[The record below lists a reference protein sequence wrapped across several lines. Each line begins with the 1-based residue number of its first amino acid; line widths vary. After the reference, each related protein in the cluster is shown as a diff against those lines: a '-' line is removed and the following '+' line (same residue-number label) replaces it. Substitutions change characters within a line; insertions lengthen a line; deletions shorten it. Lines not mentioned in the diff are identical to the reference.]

1 MSAKKVI
8 AGFTVLV
15 LVMFGL
21 FGATLGIVFTGLGEV
36 KQDLSD
42 VEIRLA
48 QVESIVGAKDD
59 ISARVAELEG
69 EMTEIKAK
77 YTSLSD
83 SLRSLQSDIL
93 SNTTSIESIRAQ
105 VTVMQDMVDRLS
117 MSLGEQSS
125 ALSSAQGTLD
135 KLYGNV
141 IQDEYAEGDVVKIM
155 RNGILYYTV
164 QITAEFHHGKV
175 SNAGKDLATC
185 TLSNYHWCGKVVIDN
200 MHWNDILSN
209 SFGECIS
216 AANPGAPL
224 SSVGN
229 LTFVNDRGLP
239 STLPDIRHGEVGNV
253 FFKINHSELRFKAF
267 DISFRIFG
275 QFEEGTVALIK
286 NFHDGKEKPIEG
298 VLS

>member
-8 AGFTVLV
+8 SIVLSICVV
-15 LVMFGL
+15 LGL
-21 FGATLGIVFTGLGEV
+21 FGLTFALMFTGFDKLE
-36 KQDLSD
+36 KDLSD

-83 SLRSLQSDIL
+83 SLSSLQSDIL

-175 SNAGKDLATC
+175 SNAGKDLANC

-200 MHWNDILSN
+200 KHWATILNNTFSEGIN
-209 SFGECIS
+209 CSYPNIPAS
-216 AANPGAPL
+216 GAG
-224 SSVGN
+224 SV
-229 LTFVNDRGLP
+229 TFVNDRGE
-239 STLPDIRHGEVGNV
+239 STTLPDIKHGTVGNV
-253 FFKINHSELRFKAF
+253 FFEINHSELRSEAF
-267 DISFRIFG
+267 DIAFRIFG
-275 QFEEGTVALIK
+275 QFEVGPVAFIK
-286 NFHDGKEKPIEG
+286 NFHDGKEKSIEG

>member
-8 AGFTVLV
+8 SIVLSICVV
-15 LVMFGL
+15 LGL
-21 FGATLGIVFTGLGEV
+21 FGLTFALMFTGFDKLE
-36 KQDLSD
+36 KDLSD

-83 SLRSLQSDIL
+83 SLSSLQSDIL

-164 QITAEFHHGKV
+164 QMTAEFHHGKV

-200 MHWNDILSN
+200 KHWVTILNNTFSEGIQCSYPN
-209 SFGECIS
+209 IPASRAG
-216 AANPGAPL
+216 
-224 SSVGN
+224 SV
-229 LTFVNDRGLP
+229 TFVNDRGLP
-239 STLPDIRHGEVGNV
+239 STLPDIKHGTVGNV
-253 FFKINHSELRFKAF
+253 FFEINHSELRSEAF
-267 DISFRIFG
+267 DIAFRIFG
-275 QFEEGTVALIK
+275 QFEVGPVAFIK

>member
-8 AGFTVLV
+8 SIVLSICVV
-15 LVMFGL
+15 LGL
-21 FGATLGIVFTGLGEV
+21 FGLTFALMFTGFDKLE
-36 KQDLSD
+36 KDLSD

-83 SLRSLQSDIL
+83 SLSSLQSDIL

-200 MHWNDILSN
+200 MHWNDILSDTF
-209 SFGECIS
+209 SSGIMCS
-216 AANPGAPL
+216 YPGSPA
-224 SSVGN
+224 SRFGN

-239 STLPDIRHGEVGNV
+239 STLPDIKHGTVGNV
-253 FFKINHSELRFKAF
+253 FFKINYSEFREEAF
-267 DISFRIFG
+267 DIAFRIFG
-275 QFEEGTVALIK
+275 QFEVGPVAFIK

>member
-8 AGFTVLV
+8 SIVLSICVV
-15 LVMFGL
+15 LGL
-21 FGATLGIVFTGLGEV
+21 FGLTFALMFTGFDKLE
-36 KQDLSD
+36 KDLSD

-59 ISARVAELEG
+59 ISARVAELES

-77 YTSLSD
+77 YTALSD
-83 SLRSLQSDIL
+83 SLSSLQSDIL

-125 ALSSAQGTLD
+125 ALSSAQCTLN

-175 SNAGKDLATC
+175 SNEGKDLATC

-200 MHWNDILSN
+200 KHWVTILNNTFSEGIQCSYPN
-209 SFGECIS
+209 IPASRAGS
-216 AANPGAPL
+216 
-224 SSVGN
+224 
-229 LTFVNDRGLP
+229 LTFVNDRGE
-239 STLPDIRHGEVGNV
+239 STTLPDIKHGTVGNV
-253 FFKINHSELRFKAF
+253 FFEINHSELRSEAF
-267 DISFRIFG
+267 DIAFRIFG
-275 QFEEGTVALIK
+275 QFEVGPVAFIK

>member
-83 SLRSLQSDIL
+83 SLSSLQSDIL

-175 SNAGKDLATC
+175 SNAGKDLANC

-200 MHWNDILSN
+200 KHWATILNNTFSEGIN
-209 SFGECIS
+209 CSYPNIPAS
-216 AANPGAPL
+216 GAG
-224 SSVGN
+224 SV
-229 LTFVNDRGLP
+229 TFVNDRGE
-239 STLPDIRHGEVGNV
+239 STTLPDIKHGTVGNV
-253 FFKINHSELRFKAF
+253 FFEINHSELRSEAF
-267 DISFRIFG
+267 DIAFRIFG
-275 QFEEGTVALIK
+275 QFEVGPVAFIK